1 MNKCCILA
9 PILACLLAVFP
20 LSAGE
25 RTIPV
30 DMFIMIDKSL
40 SMAEPGKFDSLHDWV
55 RNQLIG
61 QMLIDGDWVTIYQ
74 FYGEADNILT
84 TEVQS
89 AGDRDRIV
97 GAIDKIKPNGKF
109 TDIGLALDTIKTAL
123 DARGKNDRLKVLLL
137 LTDLKQEAPWTS
149 RYAGSPDK
157 FESPYLAEARIVQHD
172 AWYEI
177 TVDMGIQDRV
187 VSASRDLF
195 QAIATSDAARAE
207 TASTDVAGDG
217 ERATATGSRSGP
229 SLAKKDSSVTGSGLP
244 LSAVLMVVSGI
255 LLAGAGAFAI
265 VRYRQSKREDE
276 ENR

>member
-1 MNKCCILA
+1 MNKSSFTA
-9 PILACLLAVFP
+9 SILACALAVFP

-40 SMAEPGKFDSLHDWV
+40 SMAEPGKFESLHDWV

-97 GAIDKIKPNGKF
+97 AAIDKIKPNGKF

-123 DARGKNDRLKVLLL
+123 DARGETDRLKVLLL

-172 AWYEI
+172 SWYEI

-195 QAIATSDAARAE
+195 EAIASADDKRAT
-207 TASTDVAGDG
+207 TASTDESADGTTVAGNASRDG
-217 ERATATGSRSGP
+217 SSP
-229 SLAKKDSSVTGSGLP
+229 SQKADVAAGTGLP
-244 LSAVLMVVSGI
+244 LSAVLMLVSGI

>member
-1 MNKCCILA
+1 MNKCCLTA

-55 RNQLIG
+55 RNQLIA
-61 QMLIDGDWVTIYQ
+61 QMLIDGDWITIYQ
-74 FYGEADNILT
+74 FYGEASNILT
-84 TEVQS
+84 TEIRS
-89 AGDRDRIV
+89 AGDRDRIIA
-97 GAIDKIKPNGKF
+97 AIDTIKPDGKF
-109 TDIGLALDTIKTAL
+109 TDIGLALDTIQKAL

-172 AWYEI
+172 SWYEI

-187 VSASRDLF
+187 VSASRNIF
-195 QAIATSDAARAE
+195 EAIASADDKRAT
-207 TASTDVAGDG
+207 TASSDNQGNDSTVAGNAPRNGSSPSPD
-217 ERATATGSRSGP
+217 ADNATG
-229 SLAKKDSSVTGSGLP
+229 TGLP
-244 LSAVLMVVSGI
+244 LSAVLMLVSGI

>member
-1 MNKCCILA
+1 MNKCSFTA
-9 PILACLLAVFP
+9 SILACALAVFP

-84 TEVQS
+84 TEVKS

-97 GAIDKIKPNGKF
+97 ASIDKIKPNGKF

-123 DARGKNDRLKVLLL
+123 DAREKNDRLKVLLL

-172 AWYEI
+172 SWYEI

-187 VSASRDLF
+187 VSASRNLF
-195 QAIATSDAARAE
+195 EAIASADETRATTAAPDAP
-207 TASTDVAGDG
+207 GDG
-217 ERATATGSRSGP
+217 TAGTAKQVRGDSDTSKQDATG
-229 SLAKKDSSVTGSGLP
+229 TGLP
-244 LSAVLMVVSGI
+244 LSAVLVVVSGI
-255 LLAGAGAFAI
+255 LLAGAGAFAV